1 MNAPAHKPSRV
12 VAVIQARMASQ
23 RLPGKILQ
31 NIHGK
36 PMLWHVVYRAQNASK
51 VDAVIVAT
59 STSSSDDAVQ
69 AYCEQAGIPV
79 FRGDEQNVLD
89 RFFHAASKME
99 ATTVVRLTGDCP
111 LLDPTVIDDLITDF
125 EKGGADF
132 VTNTLVYTYP
142 DGLDAEV
149 FSFEALR
156 QSQEKATL
164 SSEREHVTPFI
175 RNSSGFR
182 LRNVASKNPRG
193 KGLRWTV
200 DDAADLAFVE
210 KVFQNLTPSLG
221 LLFSWESVMDLIE
234 EKPELKEINA
244 GTLTNEGYYK
254 SLTKDERVPVRT
266 RSLERS
272 LALKA
277 EAQALIPSVTQTF
290 SKNPTQFVQGV
301 APVYLQKG
309 KGSHVWDVDGNEYLD
324 YPMALGPIIL
334 GHNYPRVSDAVRAQ
348 MDEGSVFTLP
358 HPIEIDVARLL
369 CEIIPSAERVR
380 FGKNGSD
387 VTSGAV
393 RVSRAFTGRDR
404 IATCGYHG
412 WHDWYIATTTRNKGI
427 PAAVGALSHAFAYN
441 DLEACENLFARYP
454 GEFACVILEP
464 VVATAPA
471 PGFLEGLR
479 ALTRKH
485 GALLVFDEVV
495 TGFRIGL
502 GGAQEYYGVLPDLSC
517 FGKAMGNGYPV
528 SAVVGRADI
537 MAMFDEIFF
546 SFTFGGDALSLAAAK
561 ATISEMREKD
571 VFPHLWEEGRKL
583 LDGFNT
589 LAAEFGIADKVRTVG
604 YAPRSIIEFKGGSDE
619 QNLLFKSYF
628 QQECIKRG
636 VLFQGFHN
644 VTYSHTPGDID
655 YTLRVYRTV
664 MEDFAG
670 HLSNG
675 TLAAAMEGPLVS
687 AVFRKL

>member
-1 MNAPAHKPSRV
+1 MLDPQHSPARV

-31 NIHGK
+31 NIHGH
-36 PMLWHVVYRAQNASK
+36 PMLWHVVHRAQNART
-51 VDAVIVAT
+51 VDAVVVAT
-59 STSSSDDAVQ
+59 SSNPSDDAVE
-69 AYCEQAGIPV
+69 AFCLQAGIPV
-79 FRGDEQNVLD
+79 FRGDETDVLD
-89 RFFHAASKME
+89 RFYLAAEKLE

-111 LLDPTVIDDLITDF
+111 LLDPAVIDRLVEDYHT
-125 EKGGADF
+125 GGADF

-149 FSFEALR
+149 FSFAALR
-156 QSQEKATL
+156 ESRAQAHLAT
-164 SSEREHVTPFI
+164 EREHVTPFI
-175 RNSSGFR
+175 RNSGQYR
-182 LRNVASKNPRG
+182 LRNVASSDTRG
-193 KGLRWTV
+193 QGLRWTV

-210 KVFQNLTPSLG
+210 KVFQNLSPSHG
-221 LLFSWESVMDLIE
+221 LLFAWEKVMDLIE
-234 EKPELKEINA
+234 ANPDLKNINA
-244 GTLTNEGYYK
+244 GTLTNEGYYT
-254 SLTKDERVPVRT
+254 SLVKNDRVPVRARSLT
-266 RSLERS
+266 RSLE
-272 LALKA
+272 LKA
-277 EAQALIPSVTQTF
+277 QAEKLIPSVTQTF

-334 GHNYPRVSDAVRAQ
+334 GHNYPRVSEAVRAQ
-348 MDEGSVFTLP
+348 MEEGTVFTLP
-358 HPIEIDVARLL
+358 HPVEIDVARIL

-387 VTSGAV
+387 VTSGSV
-393 RVSRAFTGRDR
+393 RVARAFTGRDR

-412 WHDWYIATTTRNKGI
+412 WHDWYIGTTTRNKGI
-427 PAAVGALSHAFAYN
+427 PKAVAELSHAFGYN
-441 DLEACENLFARYP
+441 DLDACEKLFAKYP
-454 GEFACVILEP
+454 GEIAAVILEP

-485 GALLVFDEVV
+485 GALLIFDEVV
-495 TGFRIGL
+495 TGFRMGI
-502 GGAQEYYGVLPDLSC
+502 GGAQEHYGVTPDLSC
-517 FGKAMGNGYPV
+517 FGKAMANGYPV
-528 SAVVGRADI
+528 AAVVGRADI

-546 SFTFGGDALSLAAAK
+546 SFTFGGDAISLAAAK
-561 ATISEMREKD
+561 ATISEMREKN

-583 LDGFNT
+583 LDGFNV
-589 LAAEFGIADKVRTVG
+589 LAREFGVADKVRTVG
-604 YAPRSIIEFKGGSDE
+604 YAPRSVMEWKGDSDE

-664 MEDFAG
+664 MEDFAAN
-670 HLSNG
+670 LKAG
-675 TLAAAMEGPLVS
+675 TLAAKMEGPPVS
-687 AVFRKL
+687 AVFRRL